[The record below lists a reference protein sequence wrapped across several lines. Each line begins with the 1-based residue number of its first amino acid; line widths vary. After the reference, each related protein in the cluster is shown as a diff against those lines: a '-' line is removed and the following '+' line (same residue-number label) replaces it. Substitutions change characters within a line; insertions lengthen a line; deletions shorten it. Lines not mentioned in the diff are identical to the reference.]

1 MKPLLSFIIS
11 LFCISISAKD
21 IGHAESDTCFCMR
34 QIVCDSLA
42 FKGIAVGAV
51 FDKFKEYGIPIRS
64 ISLGGTSAWIDP
76 DGKSYLDRITI
87 TFLPKEETTKRILQ
101 ERPFAMV
108 VIYTY
113 GTKMTIE
120 EAMKRCNKNKK
131 VLVAIQDL
139 EDDSVDTVF
148 IQKERS
154 EYQSMFEDVKTVAS
168 ACDDFVKQLRLFTEK
183 QNIFN
188 IEQKGIQK
196 IILLKE

>member
-1 MKPLLSFIIS
+1 MKMKEVKFV
-11 LFCISISAKD
+11 
-21 IGHAESDTCFCMR
+21 ESMR
-34 QIVCDSLA
+34 
-42 FKGIAVGAV
+42 
-51 FDKFKEYGIPIRS
+51 R
-64 ISLGGTSAWIDP
+64 TSENNIERA
-76 DGKSYLDRITI
+76 TI
-87 TFLPKEETTKRILQ
+87 MRYVE
-101 ERPFAMV
+101 
-108 VIYTY
+108 
-113 GTKMTIE
+113 MTIE

-188 IEQKGIQK
+188 IEPKGIQK

>member
-1 MKPLLSFIIS
+1 MKMKEVKSVEFMKQILENNIERTTI
-11 LFCISISAKD
+11 
-21 IGHAESDTCFCMR
+21 MR
-34 QIVCDSLA
+34 YV
-42 FKGIAVGAV
+42 
-51 FDKFKEYGIPIRS
+51 E
-64 ISLGGTSAWIDP
+64 
-76 DGKSYLDRITI
+76 
-87 TFLPKEETTKRILQ
+87 
-101 ERPFAMV
+101 
-108 VIYTY
+108 
-113 GTKMTIE
+113 MTIE

-188 IEQKGIQK
+188 IEPKGIQK

>member
-1 MKPLLSFIIS
+1 MKMKEVKSVEFMKQILENNIERATI
-11 LFCISISAKD
+11 
-21 IGHAESDTCFCMR
+21 MR
-34 QIVCDSLA
+34 YV
-42 FKGIAVGAV
+42 
-51 FDKFKEYGIPIRS
+51 E
-64 ISLGGTSAWIDP
+64 
-76 DGKSYLDRITI
+76 
-87 TFLPKEETTKRILQ
+87 
-101 ERPFAMV
+101 
-108 VIYTY
+108 
-113 GTKMTIE
+113 MTIE

-188 IEQKGIQK
+188 IEPRGIQK
-196 IILLKE
+196 IVLLKE

>member
-1 MKPLLSFIIS
+1 MKMKEVKSVEFMKQILENNIERATI
-11 LFCISISAKD
+11 
-21 IGHAESDTCFCMR
+21 MR
-34 QIVCDSLA
+34 YV
-42 FKGIAVGAV
+42 
-51 FDKFKEYGIPIRS
+51 E
-64 ISLGGTSAWIDP
+64 
-76 DGKSYLDRITI
+76 
-87 TFLPKEETTKRILQ
+87 
-101 ERPFAMV
+101 
-108 VIYTY
+108 
-113 GTKMTIE
+113 MTIE

-188 IEQKGIQK
+188 IEPKGIQK

>member
-1 MKPLLSFIIS
+1 MKMKEVKSVEFMKQILENNIERATI
-11 LFCISISAKD
+11 
-21 IGHAESDTCFCMR
+21 MR
-34 QIVCDSLA
+34 YV
-42 FKGIAVGAV
+42 
-51 FDKFKEYGIPIRS
+51 E
-64 ISLGGTSAWIDP
+64 
-76 DGKSYLDRITI
+76 
-87 TFLPKEETTKRILQ
+87 
-101 ERPFAMV
+101 
-108 VIYTY
+108 
-113 GTKMTIE
+113 MTIE

-139 EDDSVDTVF
+139 EDDSVDAVF

-188 IEQKGIQK
+188 IEPKGIQK